1 MYDIMFRIGK
11 TLQFICGILLILLPF
26 LPIESMFGRVRGIEG
41 AMDARSWF
49 LALSI
54 LLPLSW
60 FLSLGIEKRRY
71 DIDEFL
77 HCLSLFLTRKMV
89 FFLILVLFAL
99 LYLINKLVFSGTP
112 LLIDSVIQVF
122 QAEIFAAGLI
132 KAKAHPFPEFFM
144 TQHMLFEDDGWYSQ
158 YPPMHSLVLAV
169 GVLFGNI
176 SFIPAFLGAGTLCFV
191 FLFTKEIFG
200 LKVSLLTLLFFVFS
214 PFFLFMSASFMNHVS
229 ALFFL
234 SGFIFFFNRW
244 ESRCTSLYMV
254 LATFFAT
261 GAFLSRPLTA
271 IAFCLPFVL
280 SAILISLKGKR
291 FHGLIV
297 GFATSLLAPLSL
309 MWYQSVTTGDPLL
322 SGYIKLWGQGH
333 GLGFHVSPW
342 GDSHTPITGLRNELG
357 DLRLLQEML
366 FEFPFPAL
374 LPLGFY
380 LVSGARLSIW
390 EKRLLLSAISLPICY
405 FFYWH
410 RDAFLGPRFL
420 YESILAFIPLTAL
433 VFVKSMN
440 FLDAHNFKIGN
451 IFHPVRLG
459 TLVYSILFL
468 SFAFL
473 IIVNFPS
480 RYLIYQSGLKSV
492 KVNIIEE
499 ANQEGIYSGIVFAKV
514 SWGNRLFSELRGY
527 GLDASLTQRAY
538 SNLDHC
544 LLQTELDNAES
555 QKISAQVFEERLK
568 KLLVSEEKAPTLQYK
583 KGAKRISEDRTLRL
597 DPTRKLTARCREEIL
612 YDQSSFGI
620 YFPFLRANSPDF
632 SSELIVVKDLRHKN
646 KKIRDLYPNKKA
658 YLYQKGEFRP
668 LED

>member
-1 MYDIMFRIGK
+1 MNSIMFRIGK
-11 TLQFICGILLILLPF
+11 TFQILCGVILLLLPF

-41 AMDARSWF
+41 AMDSRSWF

-54 LLPLSW
+54 LMPLSW
-60 FLSLGIEKRRY
+60 FLSFGIEKRR
-71 DIDEFL
+71 DKIDEFL
-77 HCLSLFLTRKMV
+77 ERLSLFLTRKVV
-89 FFLILVLFAL
+89 FLLILVLFAL
-99 LYLINKLVFSGTP
+99 LYLITKMVFSGTP

-144 TQHMLFEDDGWYSQ
+144 SQHMLFEDSGWYSQ

-169 GVLFGNI
+169 GVLLGDI
-176 SFIPAFLGAGTLCFV
+176 SFIPAFLGAGALCFV

-200 LKVSLLTLLFFVFS
+200 TRVSLLTLLLFIIS

-229 ALFFL
+229 TLFFL
-234 SGFIFFFNRW
+234 SGFLFFFHRW
-244 ESRCTSLYMV
+244 ESRFTSWYIV
-254 LATFFAT
+254 LASLFAT

-271 IAFCLPFVL
+271 IAFCFPFVL
-280 SAILISLKGKR
+280 SAISISLKGKR
-291 FHGLIV
+291 SHGLII
-297 GFATSLLAPLSL
+297 GFVTSLLAPLSL

-322 SGYIKLWGQGH
+322 SGYIKLWGPGH

-380 LVSGARLSIW
+380 LISGASLSIW
-390 EKRLLLSAISLPICY
+390 EKRLLWSAISLPICY

-433 VFVKSMN
+433 VFVKSMK
-440 FLDAHNFKIGN
+440 FLDTFNFKIGN
-451 IFHPVRLG
+451 LFHPVRLG
-459 TLVYSILFL
+459 TLVYSVLFL

-473 IIVNFPS
+473 LIVNFPS

-499 ANQEGIYSGIVFAKV
+499 ANREGIYSGIIFAKV

-538 SNLDHC
+538 SYLDHC
-544 LLQTELDNAES
+544 LLQTELDNAEN
-555 QKISAQVFEERLK
+555 QKISAQIFEERLK
-568 KLLVSEEKAPTLQYK
+568 NLLVSEKKAPTLKYK

-597 DPTRKLTARCREEIL
+597 DPERKLSARCKDEII
-612 YDQSSFGI
+612 YDQSPFGI

-632 SSELIVVKDLRHKN
+632 SNELIVVRDLRQKN
-646 KKIRDLYPNKKA
+646 VKIRDLYRGRKA
-658 YLYQKGEFRP
+658 YLYQKGEFMEIP
-668 LED
+668 N